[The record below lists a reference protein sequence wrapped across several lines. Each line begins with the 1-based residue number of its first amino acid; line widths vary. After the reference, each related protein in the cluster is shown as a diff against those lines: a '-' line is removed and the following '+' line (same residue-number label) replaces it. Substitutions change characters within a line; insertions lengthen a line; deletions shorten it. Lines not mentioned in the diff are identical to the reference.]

1 MDFLPDIEKF
11 KNFFD
16 GTDSK
21 NEISIAVE
29 EAKKYDIFNLISRVS
44 ALNLFH
50 QNQTKSVILD
60 TYIEGVL
67 CQTRDQFPSKYTIS
81 SGKFRK
87 IINQISDTSLK
98 YSIDP
103 PENMFVQNVMFYG
116 NYRVLNLAYYT
127 ELKKTWKVSIAAM
140 IRRAKD
146 LDIITADDY
155 SRLMRNMQKQ
165 GIRKIEPLDDE
176 LVTAEPSLLRQAIKI
191 LFDQKVFTPN
201 EFLEE
206 LSREYGLTLYPKDI
220 ETLLGL
226 KKGTFEEKEN
236 PKMVINVKP
245 RKE

>member
-87 IINQISDTSLK
+87 IINQISDT
-98 YSIDP
+98 
-103 PENMFVQNVMFYG
+103 
-116 NYRVLNLAYYT
+116 
-127 ELKKTWKVSIAAM
+127 
-140 IRRAKD
+140 
-146 LDIITADDY
+146 
-155 SRLMRNMQKQ
+155 
-165 GIRKIEPLDDE
+165 
-176 LVTAEPSLLRQAIKI
+176 
-191 LFDQKVFTPN
+191 
-201 EFLEE
+201 
-206 LSREYGLTLYPKDI
+206 
-220 ETLLGL
+220 
-226 KKGTFEEKEN
+226 
-236 PKMVINVKP
+236 INI
-245 RKE
+245 